1 MGVSEGRKRD
11 MKYHL
16 VSLLSLGHLITDL
29 TQGALPALL
38 PFLLAE
44 HHLSYAAAAGI
55 VFAMTVVSSLVQPL
69 FGHFADRL
77 SRPWFM
83 PVGVLL
89 SGLGIALTGVVPNY
103 RFILIAIAVSG
114 LGVAAYH
121 PEAARLVNYV
131 ASEKKATAMS
141 IFGVGGQLG
150 FAIGPLFATVI
161 LLYWGLKGTLLLAL
175 PAILAGIFLFLRIS
189 QFSVYVRAVP
199 KRSGQAQEIMH
210 DEWGPFFR
218 LSAVVFCR
226 SIIFYGLNTFIPLY
240 WINVLHQSKAA
251 GGTAL
256 TILFTAGVA
265 GTIIGGRLADHF
277 GHRNVIWSGLGGLM
291 VVLPVFVSTNSVYM
305 TTILLV
311 AIGLINY
318 TTYSPIVVLGQK
330 YLPNHVGLASGVTFG
345 LAVTI
350 GGVMA
355 PLLGLIADHYGIRTA
370 FLYIAC
376 LPILATGF
384 ALTLPHPKDRYKD

>member
-1 MGVSEGRKRD
+1 MEERD
-11 MKYHL
+11 VRYRL
-16 VSLLSLGHLITDL
+16 VSLLSLGHLITDM
-29 TQGALPALL
+29 TQGAVPALL
-38 PFLLAE
+38 PFLIAE

-69 FGHFADRL
+69 FGYFADRL

-89 SGLGIALTGVVPNY
+89 AGLGIAVTGVAPNY
-103 RFILIAIAVSG
+103 RFILLVVAVSG

-131 ASEKKATAMS
+131 AAEKKATAMS

-150 FAIGPLFATVI
+150 FAIGPLITTAI
-161 LLYWGLKGTLLLAL
+161 LLFWSLQGTLLLAL
-175 PAILAGIFLFLRIS
+175 PAILVGIFLTWRIS
-189 QFSVYVRAVP
+189 QFSVYVGVGAAP
-199 KRSGQAQEIMH
+199 KRSGPTQEIVH

-256 TILFTAGVA
+256 TLLFTAGVV

-277 GHRNVIWSGLGGLM
+277 SNRSVIWNGLGTLI
-291 VVLPVFVSTNSVYM
+291 VLLPVFVYTNNVFVA
-305 TTILLV
+305 TILLM

-318 TTYSPIVVLGQK
+318 TTFSPIVVMGQK

-350 GGVMA
+350 GGVTA
-355 PLLGLIADHYGIRTA
+355 PLLGLIADHHGIRTA
-370 FLYIAC
+370 LWGVAC
-376 LPILATGF
+376 LPMVATGF
-384 ALTLPHPKDRYKD
+384 ALTLPHPKR

>member
-1 MGVSEGRKRD
+1 V
-11 MKYHL
+11 KYRL
-16 VSLLSLGHLITDL
+16 VSLLSLGHLITDM
-29 TQGALPALL
+29 TQGAIPALL
-38 PFLLAE
+38 PFLIAE

-89 SGLGIALTGVVPNY
+89 AGLGIAVTGVAPNY
-103 RFILIAIAVSG
+103 RFILLVVAVSG

-131 ASEKKATAMS
+131 AAEKKATAMS

-150 FAIGPLFATVI
+150 FAIGPLITTAI
-161 LLYWGLKGTLLLAL
+161 LLSWSLQGTLLLAL
-175 PAILAGIFLFLRIS
+175 PAILVGIFLTWRIS
-189 QFSVYVRAVP
+189 QFSAYVGVGAVP
-199 KRSGQAQEIMH
+199 LRSGPTQEIVP

-240 WINVLHQSKAA
+240 WINVLHQSRAA
-251 GGTAL
+251 GGIAL
-256 TILFTAGVA
+256 TLLFTAGVV

-277 GHRNVIWSGLGGLM
+277 SNRSVIWNGLGTLI
-291 VVLPVFVSTNSVYM
+291 VLLPVFVSTNNVFVA
-305 TTILLV
+305 TILLM

-318 TTYSPIVVLGQK
+318 TTYSPIVVMGQK

-350 GGVMA
+350 GGVTA
-355 PLLGLIADHYGIRTA
+355 PLLGLIADHHGIRTA
-370 FLYIAC
+370 LWGVAC
-376 LPILATGF
+376 LPMVATGF
-384 ALTLPHPKDRYKD
+384 ALTLPHPKR

>member
-1 MGVSEGRKRD
+1 MEERD
-11 MKYHL
+11 VKYRL
-16 VSLLSLGHLITDL
+16 VSLLSLGHLITDM
-29 TQGALPALL
+29 TQGAIPALL
-38 PFLLAE
+38 PFLIAE

-55 VFAMTVVSSLVQPL
+55 VFALTVVSSLVQPL

-89 SGLGIALTGVVPNY
+89 AGLGIAVTGVAPNY
-103 RFILIAIAVSG
+103 RFILLVVAVSG

-121 PEAARLVNYV
+121 PEGARLVNYV
-131 ASEKKATAMS
+131 AAEKKATAMS

-150 FAIGPLFATVI
+150 FAIGPLITTAI
-161 LLYWGLKGTLLLAL
+161 LLFWSLKGTLLLAL
-175 PAILAGIFLFLRIS
+175 PAILVGIFLAWRIP
-189 QFSVYVRAVP
+189 QFSVYTGVGAAS
-199 KRSGQAQEIMH
+199 KKSGLTQEIVR

-256 TILFTAGVA
+256 TLLFTAGVV

-277 GHRNVIWSGLGGLM
+277 GHRSVIWNGLGGVM
-291 VVLPVFVSTNSVYM
+291 VLLPIFVYTNNVLVA
-305 TTILLV
+305 TILLV
-311 AIGLINY
+311 AIGIINH
-318 TTYSPIVVLGQK
+318 TTYSPIVLMGQR
-330 YLPNHVGLASGVTFG
+330 YLPNHVGLASGVTLG
-345 LAVTI
+345 LAITI
-350 GGVMA
+350 GGVTA
-355 PLLGLIADHYGIRTA
+355 PLLGLIADHYGIRTS
-370 FLYIAC
+370 FWCLVP
-376 LPILATGF
+376 LPIVATGF
-384 ALTLPHPKDRYKD
+384 ALTLPHPKR

>member
-1 MGVSEGRKRD
+1 M
-11 MKYHL
+11 
-16 VSLLSLGHLITDL
+16 
-29 TQGALPALL
+29 TQGAISALL
-38 PFLLAE
+38 PFLIAE

-89 SGLGIALTGVVPNY
+89 AGLGIAVTGVAPNY
-103 RFILIAIAVSG
+103 RFILLVVAVSG

-131 ASEKKATAMS
+131 AAEKKATAMS

-150 FAIGPLFATVI
+150 FAIGPLITTAI
-161 LLYWGLKGTLLLAL
+161 LLFWSLQGTLLLAL
-175 PAILAGIFLFLRIS
+175 PAILVGIFLTWRIS
-189 QFSVYVRAVP
+189 QFSAYVGVGAVP
-199 KRSGQAQEIMH
+199 LRSGPTQEIVP

-240 WINVLHQSKAA
+240 WINVLHQSRAA
-251 GGTAL
+251 GGIAL
-256 TILFTAGVA
+256 TLLFTAGVV

-277 GHRNVIWSGLGGLM
+277 SNRSVIWNGLGTLI
-291 VVLPVFVSTNSVYM
+291 VLLPVFVSTNNVFVA
-305 TTILLV
+305 TILLM

-318 TTYSPIVVLGQK
+318 TTYSPIVVMGQK

-350 GGVMA
+350 GGVTA
-355 PLLGLIADHYGIRTA
+355 PLLGLIADHHGIRTA
-370 FLYIAC
+370 LWGVAC
-376 LPILATGF
+376 LPMVATGF
-384 ALTLPHPKDRYKD
+384 ALTLPHPKR

>member
-1 MGVSEGRKRD
+1 
-11 MKYHL
+11 
-16 VSLLSLGHLITDL
+16 
-29 TQGALPALL
+29 
-38 PFLLAE
+38 
-44 HHLSYAAAAGI
+44 
-55 VFAMTVVSSLVQPL
+55 
-69 FGHFADRL
+69 
-77 SRPWFM
+77 M
-83 PVGVLL
+83 PVGVLIA
-89 SGLGIALTGVVPNY
+89 GLGIAVTGVAPNY
-103 RFILIAIAVSG
+103 HFILYAVAVSG

-150 FAIGPLFATVI
+150 FAIGPLITTAI
-161 LLYWGLKGTLLLAL
+161 LLFWGLKGTLLLAL
-175 PAILAGIFLFLRIS
+175 PAILVGIILTYRVS
-189 QFSVYVRAVP
+189 QFSMYGRATP
-199 KRSGQAQEIMH
+199 ERNDPTREIMR

-251 GGTAL
+251 GGIAL
-256 TILFTAGVA
+256 TLLFTAGVV

-277 GHRNVIWSGLGGLM
+277 GHRRVIWRGLGGLM
-291 VVLPVFVSTNSVYM
+291 ILLPAFVSTNNASVA
-305 TTILLV
+305 TILLV

-318 TTYSPIVVLGQK
+318 TTYSPIVVMGQK

-350 GGVMA
+350 GGVTA
-355 PLLGLIADHYGIRTA
+355 PLLGLIADHHGIRTA
-370 FLYIAC
+370 FWCITF

-384 ALTLPHPKDRYKD
+384 ALTLPHTKDRHRN

>member
-1 MGVSEGRKRD
+1 MREVFEVEERD
-11 MKYHL
+11 VKYRL
-16 VSLLSLGHLITDL
+16 VSLLSLGHLITDM
-29 TQGALPALL
+29 TQGAIPALL
-38 PFLLAE
+38 PFLIAE

-89 SGLGIALTGVVPNY
+89 AGLGIAVTGVAPNY
-103 RFILIAIAVSG
+103 RFILLVVAVSG

-131 ASEKKATAMS
+131 AAEKKATAMS

-150 FAIGPLFATVI
+150 FAIGPLITTAI
-161 LLYWGLKGTLLLAL
+161 LLFWSLQGTLLLAL
-175 PAILAGIFLFLRIS
+175 PAILVGIFLTWRIS
-189 QFSVYVRAVP
+189 QFSVYVGGAAP
-199 KRSGQAQEIMH
+199 KRSGPTQEIVP

-251 GGTAL
+251 GGIAL
-256 TILFTAGVA
+256 TLLFTAGVV

-277 GHRNVIWSGLGGLM
+277 SNRSVIWNGLGTLI
-291 VVLPVFVSTNSVYM
+291 VLLPVFVSTNNVFVA
-305 TTILLV
+305 TILLV
-311 AIGLINY
+311 AIGLINF
-318 TTYSPIVVLGQK
+318 TTYSPIVVMGQK

-350 GGVMA
+350 GGVTA
-355 PLLGLIADHYGIRTA
+355 PLLGLIADHHGIRTA
-370 FLYIAC
+370 LWGVAC
-376 LPILATGF
+376 LPMLATGF
-384 ALTLPHPKDRYKD
+384 ALTLPHPKR

>member
-1 MGVSEGRKRD
+1 MEGSESD
-11 MKYHL
+11 MKYHP
-16 VSLLSLGHLITDL
+16 VSLLSLGHLITDM
-29 TQGALPALL
+29 TQGAIPALL
-38 PFLLAE
+38 PFLIAE
-44 HHLSYAAAAGI
+44 HDLSYAAAAFI

-83 PVGVLL
+83 PVAVFLA
-89 SGLGIALTGVVPNY
+89 GLGVAVTGVVPNY
-103 RFILIAIAVSG
+103 RLILLAVAVSG

-131 ASEKKATAMS
+131 VSEKKATAMS

-150 FAIGPLFATVI
+150 FAIGPLLTTAI
-161 LLYWGLKGTLLLAL
+161 LLSWNLKATLLLAL
-175 PAILAGIFLFLRIS
+175 PGILVGILLTWRIS
-189 QFSVYVRAVP
+189 EFSAYMGATP
-199 KRSGQAQEIMH
+199 KKSGPIQEIVH

-256 TILFTAGVA
+256 TILFTAGVV
-265 GTIIGGRLADHF
+265 GTIIGGRLADRF
-277 GHRNVIWSGLGGLM
+277 GHRSVIWSGLAGLM
-291 VVLPVFVSTNSVYM
+291 VLLPLFVSTSNIYAA
-305 TTILLV
+305 TLLLV
-311 AIGLINY
+311 VIGLMNY
-318 TTYSPIVVLGQK
+318 ITYSPIVVMGQK

-350 GGVMA
+350 GGVTA
-355 PLLGLIADHYGIRTA
+355 PLLGLIADHHGIRTA
-370 FLYIAC
+370 FWAIAC
-376 LPILATGF
+376 LPVVAIGF
-384 ALTLPHPKDRYKD
+384 ALTLTHPKDRHGN